1 MVNRAVFLDRDGTI
15 IVKNEFEP
23 NCSSPSEL
31 TLLPFVG
38 KGIKLLNDSGY
49 ITIVITNQ
57 PCIEQ
62 KCITVVMLDSIHRKM
77 ERDLMA
83 YGARVDATYYC
94 PHTEESHCDCRK
106 PKTKLAI
113 DAIERF
119 DIDVSKSYV
128 IGDWWRDIELGKR
141 IGVKTILVGDYS
153 KKRGI
158 YSDADFVVPSLYDA
172 AKLIVDDGK

>member
-1 MVNRAVFLDRDGTI
+1 MANRAVFLDRDGTI

-57 PCIEQ
+57 PWIEK
-62 KCITVVMLDSIHRKM
+62 KCFTDAMLDSIHRKM

-83 YGARVDATYYC
+83 YGARIDAIYYC

-113 DAIERF
+113 NAIERF
-119 DIDVSKSYV
+119 DIDISKSYV

-153 KKRGI
+153 QKRNVFP
-158 YSDADFVVPSLYDA
+158 YADFRVPLLFDA
-172 AKLIVDDGK
+172 AKLIVDGGK